1 MSNLRRTAL
10 ALLGLGVTGI
20 LMGGCPAA
28 RHPLSGGDPPP
39 IIVADGSI
47 KLTAQSNGSWKDDN
61 SGHYVDPKLGAGDGS
76 SMFNVAID
84 ATTGVCFNVT
94 NSNGTYSFD
103 ASKITLIGQGDDDTD
118 KYDVRIDKNQ
128 GVIVDQ
134 GSHGHKANG
143 QQVDLG
149 TDPKTWALVGLTGP
163 GKISCSFG
171 SNPSI
176 TLTPK

>member
-10 ALLGLGVTGI
+10 SILGLGVTGI
-20 LMGGCPAA
+20 VTGACPAMK
-28 RHPLSGGDPPP
+28 PLNNGGDPPP

-47 KLTAQSNGSWKDDN
+47 KLTAQQNGSWTDDN
-61 SGHYVDPKLGAGDGS
+61 SGHYVEPKLGAGDGS
-76 SMFNVAID
+76 SLFTVAITAD
-84 ATTGVCFNVT
+84 GVCFNLT
-94 NSNGTYSFD
+94 DPANNSFD
-103 ASKITLIGQGDDDTD
+103 AAKITLIGQDENDVD
-118 KYDVRIDKNQ
+118 KNDVRIDKKI

-134 GSHGHKANG
+134 GSHGHKVNG

-149 TDPKTWALVGLTGP
+149 TATWKLTGLTGP

-171 SNPSI
+171 PSPSI